1 MTDRNKVDIKEN
13 NVLRYDRQLLAIL
26 LKDNSTKQNMIWATD
41 NYASNGP
48 EYFVNEQIVIPLISG
63 KNGNIIKPRVEKNK
77 KEQIARVRDKAE
89 VFTPSWI
96 CNKQNNL
103 VDKAWFEAED
113 IFNVELVNGWTTQIR
128 PIPFPSKTGKTWQ
141 DYILE
146 ERLEVSCGEA

>member
-13 NVLRYDRQLLAIL
+13 DVLRYDRQLFTIL
-26 LKDNSTKQNMIWATD
+26 LKDNSTKQNIIWATD
-41 NYASNGP
+41 NYVPYGP
-48 EYFVNEQIVIPLISG
+48 DYFANEQIAIPLISG

-103 VDKAWFEAED
+103 VDKAWFGADNIFSIVPNQDFTKSWTDAELNAKYGLTD
-113 IFNVELVNGWTTQIR
+113 DEIVFIDSTIK
-128 PIPFPSKTGKTWQ
+128 PMK
-141 DYILE
+141 
-146 ERLEVSCGEA
+146 